1 MFNFASE
8 IWQKRLNYEATTA
21 HKARASAPGGA
32 FATSCNVLNHRNLLT
47 NLYYHMQKK
56 ILASLLVTPL
66 AFNAMA
72 DITVN
77 DGLQAETGWTQ
88 TGITG
93 STSVF
98 TDNGVNCPIAG
109 GYIQRTLNLLPGN
122 YKLTFTDATGVQVKI
137 GNKVVTGTDGVYNF
151 TVDGN
156 AAKDV
161 TLVVESAANNGF
173 SFSTLKLELVFD
185 FETAAEALTAQLP
198 ALTALDNEESS
209 LTDDYTK
216 LATEKSAIEAAIATL
231 NGNDQ
236 IKAYGDQKMWLYPE
250 GDAISVRIKALI
262 EAAKTYNKA
271 AAEDNKAYYI
281 ETTNKANYDF
291 FKSEI
296 TRLHEELDKINAAI
310 DKAQEGLSADV
321 NAYVD
326 EQQAAKTADMKD
338 VIAECEAYFKSV
350 FEGATTLVDKAEVEE
365 KYNELKKP
373 LSDYDNNILWSQDQV
388 YKTWIADATAYYKL
402 MAELGTEEEPGLIKN
417 AYDKDLSQL
426 IALKGIEGYDGKY
439 VNAFTEVST
448 GWQSELADEKAKAEE
463 AATTATA
470 GGIEGCA
477 AKYDAAAA
485 TLAAAKEAMDTLVAT
500 AKAKVEEQNP
510 LMESALKT
518 IAGLEVPESVPAS
531 IKDEVAKVA
540 GDIAALKTSVENA
553 YSKLELPVDGFDTSV
568 NEIQDKLAAIQPIID
583 LQKQYDTLKE
593 YIAKN
598 VDTVDIISGAFK
610 GTMESIAASLGT
622 LKLDSPEDFKKEI
635 SDALTLTDTNAKNLV
650 KAQQDALKA
659 LEARKTAIDNMGT
672 EAGKISFIEGAVK
685 PTLGTVA
692 DEYYNTPLA
701 TYNSVKGS
709 EAQKAYTELTA
720 LAEALTNSD
729 EAFTGSVADILATYA
744 TAAEAANK
752 AVVSA
757 KYTAVEKAAE
767 GEYYGDSDVATRLAA
782 IKTALDNI
790 ATTVAATE
798 KDIPAAANKIYDE
811 LNKVLGDLNG
821 LDSDITQYK
830 SNQNWATAQN
840 DALADI
846 ADLIA
851 AAQDTND
858 NTSWD
863 QALSHFNEVI
873 NDFTTQAGT
882 LTDDVETALKKGI
895 DKGNITTADRKAIEE
910 KIEALEKSVKDT
922 TAQIK
927 DNQGAYTGL
936 LEDAESTRKDIQ
948 DVIDGL
954 QKLIDEGG
962 NPDEAKTGA
971 WFKDL
976 ADTMDSLTV
985 VNRELGDVY
994 GQGIA
999 GTKKSELSE
1008 KYQDLRNKADNIQNQ
1023 IDTEYGNLVATAN
1036 SAWMEIWKGRYDILR
1051 ADYVNSIDTFN
1062 GYSSATL
1069 TNSEYFKYLKENVVV
1084 NVDGEDKKVLGDHEP
1099 IYKYSAL
1106 ITELNTKVTD
1116 FINAQNAAKKVISEE
1131 EFNEQAANSYS
1142 ADMQALVDAMKE
1154 AAAQVAN
1161 TYYNT
1166 IIAKAQATVNAAK
1179 DEMQQAGVS
1188 ANIIDEYT
1196 EEAQQRI
1203 AMQDKF
1209 LGSSSD
1215 VVIAVNHIA
1224 NDLEYLKIDTT
1235 AAAKA
1240 EWAQAWGDD
1249 TKELGMMAD
1258 EIAGFEYV
1266 EKDEE
1271 IEVFNDAKA
1280 AVDAMTTPAAL
1291 ADLKDALTGLNEQM
1305 EAARKAFN
1313 SLKTKNQAAADADT
1327 TTADLEAEVGKLRV
1341 ENNKLEEFADGV
1353 AATPGNSNIAS
1364 DINDIA
1370 NAIAASKDIV
1380 KDEPAIRTSI
1390 DNVQSDIDN
1399 GYTSLVANENAI
1411 LNGLM
1416 SQIRLAYNNARAKD
1430 KFGSEAEEIA
1440 KNEEIDALQAAV
1452 EKLYNDNKDS
1462 VSDSYKA
1469 DAIALEKKLTDEL
1482 VNLQSLVSDDTA
1494 LTDVLT
1500 ALDELYTDTYT
1511 AVEAGK
1517 AAVGELVKDEYEP
1530 QYQELLD
1537 KLEGIKSAIEADGNQ
1552 VLLHKDSFESQ
1563 IKAVADELESLN
1575 TKAVAAQED
1584 AANKAAIE
1592 AATKA
1597 NAEALTAELDAA
1609 KAALE
1614 AAKEKVAAWGVAEW
1628 GVYLNGLDSRI
1639 AKIGEAIAQESTISE
1654 ENPDGITEAEKTE
1667 LSDAIADL
1675 STEMDYYVLMGAQT
1689 YAENANQATKAAVT
1703 DARKALVDAGSVIN
1717 SSEIGKKISQQATAL
1732 ETLYNETSA
1741 AVEAAEDDAARIAA
1755 YENFVEGTK
1764 AIQEALEAI
1773 REEIVENTYVIG
1785 DVNGNGGE
1793 PNTAD
1798 LQLLF
1803 NWIGEGLSLEQI
1815 KEEHGAAIAAAAD
1828 VNGSGELNIADG
1840 TALIQII
1847 SNESSASTRRIIAR
1861 HGVIE
1866 SDNVFGLVRSGEE
1879 EGNRLY
1885 SLFLNNSS
1893 SFIGAQV
1900 DIQLPIG
1907 MTLLDARLSGR
1918 AAGHEVQIYDN
1929 GGGNYRLVIFS
1940 MANAAFE
1947 GNSGELVELTIEGI
1961 GNPVAT
1967 DMILADPTHTAV
1979 QGKTADTTMLD
1990 SIMES
1995 AHNVKERIYNAAGQ
2009 SLRAVQRG
2017 INIIRRSDGTTSK
2030 EMHK

>member
-1 MFNFASE
+1 
-8 IWQKRLNYEATTA
+8 
-21 HKARASAPGGA
+21 
-32 FATSCNVLNHRNLLT
+32 
-47 NLYYHMQKK
+47 MQKK

-77 DGLQAETGWTQ
+77 DGLQAEAGWTQ

-109 GYIQRTLNLLPGN
+109 GYIQRTLNLQPGN
-122 YKLTFTDATGVQVKI
+122 YKLTFSDATGVQVKI
-137 GNKVVTGTDGVYNF
+137 GNEVVTGTDGVYNF

-185 FETAAEALTAQLP
+185 FEKATQDLTAQLP
-198 ALTALDNEESS
+198 ALTTLDNEESS
-209 LTDDYTK
+209 LTAEYTK

-250 GDAISVRIKALI
+250 SDAITVRIKALI
-262 EAAKTYNKA
+262 EAAEAYNEKA
-271 AAEDNKAYYI
+271 AADNEAYYI
-281 ETTNKANYDF
+281 KTTNDANYDF

-296 TRLHEELDKINAAI
+296 TRLQDELDKINAAI
-310 DKAQEGLSADV
+310 DKAQEGLSDDV

-326 EQQAAKTADMKD
+326 EQQAAKTVEMKK
-338 VIAECEAYFKSV
+338 VIADCEAYFKSV

-388 YKTWIADATAYYKL
+388 YKTWIADATAYYNL
-402 MAELGTEEEPGLIKN
+402 MAELGKEGLIQN

-426 IALKGIEGYDGKY
+426 IALKGIEKY
-439 VNAFTEVST
+439 ENAFTEVNT

-470 GGIEGCA
+470 DGIEGCA

-485 TLAAAKEAMDTLVAT
+485 TIAAAKEAMDTLVAN

-510 LMESALKT
+510 LMESALET

-531 IKDEVAKVA
+531 IEEEVAKVA

-553 YSKLELPVDGFDTSV
+553 YSKLELPVDGFDTTV
-568 NEIQDKLAAIQPIID
+568 NDIKEKLAAIQPIID

-593 YIAKN
+593 YIEKN
-598 VDTVDIISGAFK
+598 VDTVDIIKGAFD
-610 GTMESIAASLGT
+610 GTMESIAASLGDLT
-622 LKLDSPEDFKKEI
+622 LESTDEFKKEI

-659 LEARKTAIDNMGT
+659 LEARKSAIDNMGT

-744 TAAEAANK
+744 TAAEVANK

-767 GEYYGDSDVATRLAA
+767 GEYYGNSDVADRLAA

-798 KDIPAAANKIYDE
+798 KDIPAAANTIYDE

-821 LDSDITQYK
+821 LDSDIAQYK
-830 SNQNWATAQN
+830 SNQDWATAQN
-840 DALADI
+840 GTLADI

-863 QALSHFNEVI
+863 PALSHFNEVI
-873 NDFTTQAGT
+873 NGFTTQAGS
-882 LTDDVETALKKGI
+882 LTDDVDTALKKGI
-895 DKGNITTADRKAIEE
+895 DKGNITAADRKAIED
-910 KIEALEKSVKDT
+910 KIAALEKSVKDT

-936 LEDAESTRKDIQ
+936 LEDAESTRKHIQ

-962 NPDEAKTGA
+962 NPDEATTDG
-971 WFKDL
+971 WFKNL

-1023 IDTEYGNLVATAN
+1023 IDNEYGDLVATAN

-1069 TNSEYFKYLKENVVV
+1069 TNTDYFNYLKENVVV
-1084 NVDGEDKKVLGDHEP
+1084 NVDGEDNKVLGDHEP

-1106 ITELNTKVTD
+1106 ITALDTKVTD

-1131 EFNEQAANSYS
+1131 EFTEQADNSYS
-1142 ADMQALVDAMKE
+1142 AEMQALVDAMKE
-1154 AAAQVAN
+1154 AAAQVAT

-1166 IIAKAQATVNAAK
+1166 IIAEAQATVDAAK

-1188 ANIIDEYT
+1188 ANIITEYT
-1196 EEAQQRI
+1196 EDAQNTI
-1203 AMQDKF
+1203 DSQDEF
-1209 LGSSSD
+1209 LNESSD

-1224 NDLEYLKIDTT
+1224 NELDKITIDTT
-1235 AAAKA
+1235 GAAKA

-1258 EIAGFEYV
+1258 EIAGFKYV
-1266 EKDEE
+1266 QDDEN

-1305 EAARKAFN
+1305 EAARNAFN

-1327 TTADLEAEVGKLRV
+1327 TSADLKAEVEKLRE
-1341 ENNKLEEFADGV
+1341 ENKALEEFADGL
-1353 AATPGNSNIAS
+1353 AATPANS
-1364 DINDIA
+1364 DIAGDID
-1370 NAIAASKDIV
+1370 AIESAIEASKDIV
-1380 KDEPAIRTSI
+1380 KDEPSIRTSI
-1390 DNVQSDIDN
+1390 GNVQSDIDN
-1399 GYTSLVANENAI
+1399 GYTSLVSNENAI

-1416 SQIRLAYNNARAKD
+1416 SRIRLAYNNARAAGKLGTD
-1430 KFGSEAEEIA
+1430 EEANA
-1440 KNEEIDALQAAV
+1440 KNAQIDELQAAV
-1452 EKLYNDNKDS
+1452 EKLYNGNKDS
-1462 VSDSYKA
+1462 VSDSYKT
-1469 DAIALEKKLTDEL
+1469 DALALEKKLTDEL
-1482 VNLQSLVSDDTA
+1482 VNLQSLVTPDNTA

-1500 ALDELYTDTYT
+1500 ALDELYSDTYT

-1537 KLEGIKSAIEADGNQ
+1537 TLEGIKSAIEADGNQ

-1575 TKAVAAQED
+1575 AAAAAAQED

-1639 AKIGEAIAQESTISE
+1639 AKIGETIAQESTISE

-1689 YAENANQATKAAVT
+1689 YAENANQATKTAVS

-1717 SSEIGKKISQQATAL
+1717 SSEISKKISQQATAL

-1741 AVEAAEDDAARIAA
+1741 AVEAAEDDAARIEA
-1755 YENFVEGTK
+1755 YENFVEGTN

-1861 HGVIE
+1861 HGVVE